1 LQIILN
7 LISDYLNS
15 PLLRNFIAEVVAQYG
30 CQQNDY
36 NVPKNQN
43 ILIFRNII
51 VCLQSKFVFIMKR
64 KILSSL
70 IEWKNSEDR
79 KPLILNGA
87 RQVGKTYILEKFG
100 EEYFEN
106 VVYLNMEIEGAIA
119 GFIEKEL
126 SPAKIIQYIETVK
139 RQEITPEK
147 TLIIFDEIQTS
158 ERTLTSLKYFC
169 EQKPE
174 YYVVAAGSLP
184 GVAINR
190 EKYSFPVGK
199 VNELTMYPLDFEEF
213 LWASGFGKLAE
224 EIKIHFADNKE
235 LPEHEVALELYQ
247 KYFIVGGMPAAVKT
261 FIDKDSYLK
270 VQTVQNNILNEYV
283 ADMAKYANATTSIK
297 IRACYDSIPAQL
309 AKENAKFQYKIVQRG
324 GTATIFGEAIEW
336 LNLANITLKCQRL
349 EHGFIPIN
357 AYVDLINFKLYM
369 GDIGILTLRSEIP
382 LQTILSIIVTDNTFL
397 GAMTENY
404 VAQCFKTKNYRLAY
418 WQSEGK
424 AEVDFVLQ
432 LDGKVVPIE
441 VKKGRRNRAKSLGV
455 FMEKYKSEYAIRISK
470 KNFGFENKI
479 KSVPLY
485 AVFCI

>member
-1 LQIILN
+1 
-7 LISDYLNS
+7 
-15 PLLRNFIAEVVAQYG
+15 
-30 CQQNDY
+30 
-36 NVPKNQN
+36 
-43 ILIFRNII
+43 
-51 VCLQSKFVFIMKR
+51 MKR
-64 KILSSL
+64 KIINSL

-87 RQVGKTYILEKFG
+87 RQVGKTYILEEFG
-100 EEYFEN
+100 KEHFEN
-106 VVYLNMEIEGAIA
+106 VIYLNMEIESAVRN
-119 GFIEKEL
+119 FIKNEL
-126 SPAKIIQYIETVK
+126 SPHKIIQFIESTK
-139 RQEITPEK
+139 RQEIIPEK
-147 TLIIFDEIQTS
+147 TLIFFDEIQAS

-169 EQKPE
+169 EQTPE
-174 YYVVAAGSLP
+174 YYIVAAGSLL

-199 VNELTMYPLDFEEF
+199 VNEFSLYSLDFEEF
-213 LWASGFGKLAE
+213 LWALGYEKLAE
-224 EIKIHFADNKE
+224 EIKNHYANNE
-235 LPEHEVALELYQ
+235 AMPEALHNVALELYQ
-247 KYFIVGGMPAAVKT
+247 KYFIIGGMPAAVNSFIKT
-261 FIDKDSYLK
+261 EDFSK
-270 VQTVQNNILNEYV
+270 VQVVQNEINNEFIVY
-283 ADMAKYANATTSIK
+283 MTKYANTTTGTK

-309 AKENAKFQYKIVQRG
+309 AKENAKFQYKVVQRG

-349 EHGFIPIN
+349 EHGLIPIN
-357 AYVDLINFKLYM
+357 AYMDLINFKLYM

-382 LQTILSIIVTDNTFL
+382 LQTILSPVETDNTFL

-404 VAQCFKTKNYRLAY
+404 VAQCFKAKNYRLAY

>member
-1 LQIILN
+1 
-7 LISDYLNS
+7 
-15 PLLRNFIAEVVAQYG
+15 
-30 CQQNDY
+30 
-36 NVPKNQN
+36 
-43 ILIFRNII
+43 
-51 VCLQSKFVFIMKR
+51 MKR
-64 KILSSL
+64 KILESL
-70 IEWKNSEDR
+70 VEWKVGEER

-87 RQVGKTYILEKFG
+87 RQVGKTYILEEFG
-100 EEYFEN
+100 KEYFEN
-106 VVYLNMEIEGAIA
+106 VIYLNMEIEGAV
-119 GFIEKEL
+119 GNFIEKEL
-126 SPAKIIQYIETVK
+126 SPRKIIQFIEVTK
-139 RQEITPEK
+139 RQEIIPEK
-147 TLIIFDEIQTS
+147 TLIFFDEIQAS

-169 EQKPE
+169 EQTPE
-174 YYVVAAGSLP
+174 YYIVAAGSLL

-199 VNELTMYPLDFEEF
+199 VNELYMYPLDFEEF
-213 LWASGFGKLAE
+213 LWALGYEKLAE
-224 EIKIHFADNKE
+224 EIKNHYANDE
-235 LPEHEVALELYQ
+235 AMPEALHNVALELYQ
-247 KYFIVGGMPAAVKT
+247 KYFIVGGMPAVVNSFIKT
-261 FIDKDSYLK
+261 DSFLK
-270 VQTVQNNILNEYV
+270 VQVIQNDILNEYI
-283 ADMAKYANATTSIK
+283 ADMAKYADTSTSVK

-309 AKENAKFQYKIVQRG
+309 AKENTKFQYKVVQRG

-336 LNLANITLKCQRL
+336 LNQANITHKCQRL

-357 AYVDLINFKLYM
+357 AYMDLINFKLYM
-369 GDIGILTLRSEIP
+369 GDIGILTLRAEIP
-382 LQTILSIIVTDNTFL
+382 LQTILSTIETDNTFL

-404 VAQCFKTKNYRLAY
+404 VAQCFKAKNYRLAY

-441 VKKGRRNRAKSLGV
+441 VKKGLRNRAKSLGV